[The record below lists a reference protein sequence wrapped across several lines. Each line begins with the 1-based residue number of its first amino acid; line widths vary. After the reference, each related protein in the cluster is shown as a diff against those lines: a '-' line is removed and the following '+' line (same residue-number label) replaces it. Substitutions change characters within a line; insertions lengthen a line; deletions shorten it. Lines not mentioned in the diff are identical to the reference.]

1 MDSSVFLVAAVASII
16 LCNPVKN
23 ELTLRDYNKLPRIYE
38 YDDFSKCQNL
48 FSNKF
53 VYCVVSIQL
62 HPNNSSMLWR
72 YIDRLGLS
80 GSFLKLYWLQIDYN
94 TDEEK
99 VLGMCEKMA
108 F

>member
-72 YIDRLGLS
+72 YIDPRAH
-80 GSFLKLYWLQIDYN
+80 KLCPGFRCFVQHKTLIQLCHQMN
-94 TDEEK
+94 EF
-99 VLGMCEKMA
+99 VSA
-108 F
+108 P

>member
-53 VYCVVSIQL
+53 VYCVVS
-62 HPNNSSMLWR
+62 
-72 YIDRLGLS
+72 
-80 GSFLKLYWLQIDYN
+80 
-94 TDEEK
+94 
-99 VLGMCEKMA
+99 
-108 F
+108 